1 MPAIAST
8 VDIVTL
14 LLYKVSMRE
23 PNHPQPYDFDT
34 FERISEKNTEQRL
47 LDALADTSSQVVPK
61 DIIAQYLADLAKEM
75 DSTHEDNYD
84 LLRKKTE
91 VFYKALKMLD
101 EVIDFLSS
109 DLSDLL
115 SPDYPERADEL
126 REKLRSATDKLEE
139 ENSRLDNP
147 ADVED
152 IDRLL

>member
-14 LLYKVSMRE
+14 LLYKASMRE

-75 DSTHEDNYD
+75 DRTHEDNYD

>member
-8 VDIVTL
+8 VDIVAL
-14 LLYKVSMRE
+14 LLYKASMRE

-75 DSTHEDNYD
+75 DRTHEDNYD

>member
-14 LLYKVSMRE
+14 LLYKASMRE

-75 DSTHEDNYD
+75 DSTQEDNND

-91 VFYKALKMLD
+91 IFYQALKMLD

>member
-1 MPAIAST
+1 
-8 VDIVTL
+8 
-14 LLYKVSMRE
+14 MRE

>member
-14 LLYKVSMRE
+14 LLYKASMRE

>member
-75 DSTHEDNYD
+75 DRTHEDNYD

>member
-14 LLYKVSMRE
+14 LLYKASMRE
-23 PNHPQPYDFDT
+23 PNHSQPYDFDT

-75 DSTHEDNYD
+75 DSTQEDNND